1 MLHLL
6 FPFFPQCILLTT
18 GSVLTTEDAEMNRM
32 PFKSPNP
39 HMKGPEHRTGCRDE
53 AGLVLRPQ
61 SLEQR
66 HEWKIGWWEG
76 GREGRREEGGQNP
89 IPGEWMVQEEWAG
102 ERESQESKSFE
113 MGDPG
118 VASGGWSR
126 P

>member
-1 MLHLL
+1 MLQLL
-6 FPFFPQCILLTT
+6 FSFFPQCILLTT

-39 HMKGPEHRTGCRDE
+39 HMKGSEHRTGCRDE

-76 GREGRREEGGQNP
+76 GREGRREGK
-89 IPGEWMVQEEWAG
+89 IPSQVSGWCKNNGPVRVSGEQE
-102 ERESQESKSFE
+102 F
-113 MGDPG
+113 
-118 VASGGWSR
+118 
-126 P
+126 